1 MSWAIGYAIGA
12 IVSGIIIAKGRG
24 PDAGLALP
32 ILASIVWPV
41 ALAVDCLIAAV
52 EVADHNAYKRR
63 KRRAL
68 EAKEQR
74 EREGEE

>member
-1 MSWAIGYAIGA
+1 MTWAIVYVIGA

-24 PDAGLALP
+24 PGSGLAVP

-41 ALAVDCLIAAV
+41 ALAVDCLTAAV
-52 EVADHNAYKRR
+52 EVADHNAHKRR

-74 EREGEE
+74 EREVER